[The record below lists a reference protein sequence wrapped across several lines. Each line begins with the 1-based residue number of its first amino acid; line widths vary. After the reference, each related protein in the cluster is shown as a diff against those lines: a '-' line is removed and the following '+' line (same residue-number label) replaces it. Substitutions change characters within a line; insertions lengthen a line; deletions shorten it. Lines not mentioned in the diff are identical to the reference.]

1 MKTIL
6 IVSEI
11 IIIVVVVFIIV
22 FDFVIAVVVSVNI
35 VVNGVVIFI
44 IVGVRHLQSMFRI
57 RLEIKKGF
65 IFVAVFVVVDY
76 TWGHRGGGWPQPSPL
91 CWGVFVG
98 YWNVH
103 KFMSR

>member
-44 IVGVRHLQSMFRI
+44 IVGVRHLKSMFRI
-57 RLEIKKGF
+57 RLEIKEGF

-76 TWGHRGGGWPQPSPL
+76 T
-91 CWGVFVG
+91 
-98 YWNVH
+98 
-103 KFMSR
+103 